1 MAQFPTKKGRWNC
14 LLMSPHNDQK
24 LAKKSAIIWR
34 IVLFAFDSYTN
45 SSYNQGMK

>member
-24 LAKKSAIIWR
+24 SAKK
-34 IVLFAFDSYTN
+34 VYFEESYTN
-45 SSYNQGMK
+45 FSYNQGMK